1 MQPAT
6 KAKTGKR
13 AAKSRGKK
21 ADPTFAEKTT
31 GKVVRDSFSM
41 IERDYALIAKL
52 KARCLDLGLSVNKSQ
67 ILRAGLN
74 ALDGM
79 SDKNLT
85 DIIVNLAEV
94 KTGRPR

>member
-1 MQPAT
+1 MHSAT
-6 KAKTGKR
+6 KNKTEKR
-13 AAKSRGKK
+13 AAKSTGKK
-21 ADPTFAEKTT
+21 ADPTFAEKANS
-31 GKVVRDSFSM
+31 KVIRDSFSM
-41 IERDYALIAKL
+41 IENDYALIATL
-52 KARCLDLGLSVNKSQ
+52 KARCLKLGLSVNKSQ

-85 DIIVNLAEV
+85 DSIKNLAEV